1 MPILLFLD
9 ISTGELIVIVLAAFL
24 IFGPRKLPEIA
35 RQFGKGMN
43 EIRRV
48 TNDIKREIREESN
61 RLEDLDKPVTPP
73 APPPPVANDSPA
85 DKEEKS

>member
-1 MPILLFLD
+1 MPTLLFLD
-9 ISTGELIVIVLAAFL
+9 ISTGELIIIVLAAFL

-48 TNDIKREIREESN
+48 TNDIKREIREETS
-61 RLEDLDKPVTPP
+61 RLDDIDKPP
-73 APPPPVANDSPA
+73 APAAKKQAAEEQP
-85 DKEEKS
+85 EGGGEKS